1 MRCVLQSEGM
11 KDYIHARLAPED
23 RAVLQALKESTGRSE
38 SELVRRG
45 LQLIADEEGRR
56 PSALALAGR
65 SVGRFK
71 KGPKDL
77 STHRK
82 HLEGFGE

>member
-1 MRCVLQSEGM
+1 M
-11 KDYIHARLAPED
+11 KAYIHARLGEKD
-23 RAVLQALKESTGRSE
+23 RVVLEKLKHSTGRSE

-45 LQLIADEEGRR
+45 LHLVAEEEGRQR
-56 PSALALAGR
+56 SALALAGR

-77 STHRK
+77 SSSRK
-82 HLEGFGE
+82 QLEGFGE